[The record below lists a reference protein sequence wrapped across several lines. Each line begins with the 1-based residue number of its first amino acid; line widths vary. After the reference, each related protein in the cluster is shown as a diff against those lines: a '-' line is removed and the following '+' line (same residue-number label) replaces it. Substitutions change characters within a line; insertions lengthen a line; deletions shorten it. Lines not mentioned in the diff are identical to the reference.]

1 MKPVRILILSLLLI
15 GCGGGSNSGSNPGG
29 GSSNPLPTPQVLQAG
44 QWEFMFPLTGT
55 PDVGYMEANLQVSSS
70 GVSVGTIS
78 GVPAASGYSP
88 YFSTA
93 TSPQNWDAVTGGG
106 FPNGYI
112 LCGGPGSSGPDG
124 QYLTGT
130 ITSNAFQGY
139 MATQSVQYANLTAT
153 LPASGS
159 NVTYLSGNWS
169 YTGTAPDYS
178 LWLCQNASD
187 SSGTFTAQ
195 YISPLSGTY
204 TGTVKTSQGGTDVI
218 TLTVTQTDLSVSAT
232 GTGSP
237 ATIGSISITGATVEG
252 AVMWG
257 TGTTSVNIFPIKI
270 FAHIQPSGTSFDVV
284 IYYAISGGSGNN
296 AEWGTLTKN

>member
-1 MKPVRILILSLLLI
+1 MKPVCVLIFSLLLI
-15 GCGGGSNSGSNPGG
+15 GCGTSSSSGSNSGGG
-29 GSSNPLPTPQVLQAG
+29 GSSNPPPTPQVLQAG
-44 QWEFMFPLTGT
+44 QWEFMFPLTGN
-55 PDVGYMEANLQVSSS
+55 PDVGYMEANVQVSNGNI
-70 GVSVGTIS
+70 GVASLN

-88 YFSTA
+88 YFSA
-93 TSPQNWDAVTGGG
+93 SVPPQDWGTVTGGG
-106 FPNGYI
+106 FPSGYV
-112 LCGGPGSSGPDG
+112 LCGGPGSAGPDG

-130 ITSNAFQGY
+130 ITSNTFQGY
-139 MATQSVQYANLTAT
+139 MATPTVQYANLTAQM
-153 LPASGS
+153 PASGS
-159 NVTYLSGNWS
+159 TVTYLSGNWS

-218 TLTVTQTDLSVSAT
+218 TLTVTQTGLSVSAT

-252 AVMWG
+252 A
-257 TGTTSVNIFPIKI
+257 TSVNIFPIKI
-270 FAHIQPSGTSFDVV
+270 FAHIQPSGTSFDIV